1 MSSVKP
7 GHTCTYT
14 QKYRGRCFKCTFYA
28 VVISLSQKFRLQ
40 TTLKAVFFYSLLCMI
55 SQRAGLANTVTSG
68 KALASQKKTGLKGEN
83 LKQLVSPWE

>member
-68 KALASQKKTGLKGEN
+68 KALASQKKNGLKGEN

>member
-40 TTLKAVFFYSLLCMI
+40 TTLKADFFYSLLCMI

-68 KALASQKKTGLKGEN
+68 KALASQKKNWLKGR
-83 LKQLVSPWE
+83 KP